1 MIHLTIL
8 MLLLSAI
15 VLDSGIYRFDNWYHL
30 IEVWLSRCLSLVN
43 AACIKGVQGFS
54 LAFLI
59 SWPASPAPTIW
70 QQCDIRSNLNDIW
83 HKCSWRNYE
92 KSSWNMHWNWMFL
105 FLYLDY
111 ILRFFFLSVLT
122 ALHVSHAAFFLF
134 NTGTLFFGTH
144 SCTTIS
150 RCSRKNSQNSW
161 AVLDNIWLKSTVDN
175 FCHILSEVA

>member
-43 AACIKGVQGFS
+43 AACIKEVQGFS

-59 SWPASPAPTIW
+59 SWPASPAPTICIGCFCFYTW
-70 QQCDIRSNLNDIW
+70 TI
-83 HKCSWRNYE
+83 Y
-92 KSSWNMHWNWMFL
+92 
-105 FLYLDY
+105 YV
-111 ILRFFFLSVLT
+111 FFLSVLT

-150 RCSRKNSQNSW
+150 RCSQKNSQNSW